1 MARRASRERLVL
13 GGFRCGWRLELGAK
27 VRWLLGGLPRRLHPL
42 ASRPR
47 PAGAGGGRVTI
58 VIPTWL
64 ISTAMVAGV
73 TLVVALAIVGVLALY
88 VVFTFRK

>member
-1 MARRASRERLVL
+1 M
-13 GGFRCGWRLELGAK
+13 
-27 VRWLLGGLPRRLHPL
+27 
-42 ASRPR
+42 
-47 PAGAGGGRVTI
+47 TI

-64 ISTAMVAGV
+64 ISTAMVVGV